1 MKVCRKCK
9 NAVDDD
15 SLFCKFC
22 GQTFVREG
30 RKKTKLPKDI
40 RKLADGSL
48 SGRVMINGQR
58 VRIVAKSET
67 NFIAQIDAYK
77 HGWLDLPNSE
87 RGMTVAE
94 AITEYAES
102 RKNRVK
108 PSTFANYEYIRDN
121 RFSELMSVET
131 ADVTSETLDMA
142 VERELGLPSRKGSKL
157 SPKTVIDAYN
167 LVVSAIK
174 KQRPDFKPVV
184 ALPENPRKF
193 PLILPIDKIVPVI
206 ADTDM
211 ELPCLLAMQYTLS
224 ASEIRGLTK
233 SKSIRDGKIYIVE
246 TVVTVGGKS
255 VRMTGD
261 KEPDRPRV
269 FDITPRIQTLI
280 DAIDGDIIEPR
291 SAHAL
296 NQRFQRLL
304 RNAGLPEMSFHKLR
318 HVAATV
324 MAEENIPTNVAQERG
339 GWKTDDTMK
348 KVYIHT
354 FTEARKSADEKV
366 NQRVEKAYDCLKIT
380 QAASKPLV

>member
-1 MKVCRKCK
+1 MKVCRKCR
-9 NAVDDD
+9 NEVDDD
-15 SLFCKFC
+15 SLFCKYC
-22 GQTFVREG
+22 GQTFVREK
-30 RKKTKLPKDI
+30 RKKSALPKSV
-40 RKLADGSL
+40 RRLSDGSL
-48 SGRVMINGQR
+48 SGQVMVKGQR
-58 VRIVAKSET
+58 IRIVAKTET
-67 NFIAQIDAYK
+67 QFVATMDAYRN
-77 HGWLDLPNSE
+77 GYLALPNTE

-102 RKNRVK
+102 RQNRVK
-108 PSTFANYEYIRDN
+108 PSTFANYEYIRDV
-121 RFSELMSVET
+121 RF
-131 ADVTSETLDMA
+131 ETLMAMPVNEVTNEVLDKA
-142 VERELGLPSRKGSKL
+142 VERELGLPSRKGGRL

-233 SKSIRDGKIYIVE
+233 SKSVRDGKLYVVE
-246 TVVTVGGKS
+246 TVITVSGKS
-255 VRMTGD
+255 VRITGD

-269 FDITPRIQTLI
+269 FDITPRIQSLI
-280 DAIDGDIIEPR
+280 DAVSGDIIEPR

-304 RNAGLPEMSFHKLR
+304 SNAGLPKMSFHKLR
-318 HVAATV
+318 HIAATI

-354 FTEARKSADEKV
+354 FSEARKDADERV
-366 NQRVEKAYDCLKIT
+366 NKRIEKAYNYSKIT
-380 QAASKPLV
+380 